1 MKSVSKIAVVLSLV
15 FGLAACD
22 NMSRDP
28 GVASA
33 PAASAVSTPVAASQ
47 ASAPVEA
54 KAELDLNN
62 FDITEHL
69 GDKEMG
75 FKVAQLC
82 KQEGPDN
89 ATGEYKSKACNEIF
103 NDLNSPCN
111 LESTSHN
118 PFCDAINEDTEDV
131 MREHYVDQEMKR
143 ANSSAE
149 VLNHP
154 TATEAQGIVLA
165 EKCYNAGFA
174 TSECRTAVRQCANDV
189 AIGKDDKCRGMDAF
203 LQSKAT
209 GLLQVNV
216 ALPKEEPKP
225 VSPARVESKP
235 WPNGLEPTRANA
247 NKCANGS
254 MSPEKCDVI
263 FQICQNRRDPRSK
276 HQGCRAFLDAA
287 EH

>member
-1 MKSVSKIAVVLSLV
+1 MKSVSKIAVVISLV

-22 NMSRDP
+22 NMSRDT
-28 GVASA
+28 GTTSA
-33 PAASAVSTPVAASQ
+33 PAASAVSEPVAASQ
-47 ASAPVEA
+47 ASVPVEA

-75 FKVAQLC
+75 SKVAQLC
-82 KQEGPDN
+82 KAELDPS
-89 ATGEYKSKACNEIF
+89 TGGYKSKACNEIF

-118 PFCDAINEDTEDV
+118 PFCDAINEDTENG
-131 MREHYVDQEMKR
+131 MREHFVDQEMKR

-225 VSPARVESKP
+225 VAPARAESKP
-235 WPNGLEPTRANA
+235 WPNGLEPTRSNA
-247 NKCANGS
+247 NKCANGT

-263 FQICQNRRDPRSK
+263 FQICQNRRDSRSK
-276 HQGCRAFLDAA
+276 HPGCRAFLNAA

>member
-1 MKSVSKIAVVLSLV
+1 MKSVSKIAVVISLV
-15 FGLAACD
+15 LGLTACD
-22 NMSRDP
+22 NMSRDTGAASAP
-28 GVASA
+28 VASA
-33 PAASAVSTPVAASQ
+33 ASVPVAASQ

-82 KQEGPDN
+82 KQEGPDES
-89 ATGEYKSKACNEIF
+89 TGEYKSKACNEIF

-118 PFCDAINEDTEDV
+118 PFCDAINEDTENG
-131 MREHYVDQEMKR
+131 MREHNIDQEMKR
-143 ANSSAE
+143 ANTAAE
-149 VLNHP
+149 ILNHP
-154 TATEAQGIVLA
+154 TATEAQGIVLG
-165 EKCYNAGFA
+165 ERCYNSNYSGNQ
-174 TSECRTAVRQCANDV
+174 CRAELRRCASNLLET
-189 AIGKDDKCRGMDAF
+189 DDKCRGLDAF
-203 LQSKAT
+203 LQSKGT
-209 GLLQVNV
+209 GVLQANMN
-216 ALPKEEPKP
+216 LPKEAPKP
-225 VSPARVESKP
+225 VAPARAESKP

-247 NKCANGS
+247 NKCANDT
-254 MSPEKCDVI
+254 MSPEKCNVI
-263 FQICQNRRDPRSK
+263 FQICQNRRDSRSK